1 MFIMEIKSPIILEPV
16 QWPVLDSLNKH
27 ISIIKQLQLSK
38 ILLQIV
44 ATQTHVY
51 ILILC
56 HYRLNLR
63 STDTARRIRRYEY
76 GDTGY
81 GDFKKQWFG
90 DTSSICIGAYRTYR
104 SIGRVLYAET
114 ATFDVSVLRRIECLL
129 WQCNLQ
135 SCWNSYKN
143 TRYPQHLKYYMTIPR
158 QEQSGLTRRIKMH
171 IKKQH

>member
-56 HYRLNLR
+56 HYRLNAYYGNAIY
-63 STDTARRIRRYEY
+63 SHAGIHIRTQ
-76 GDTGY
+76 D
-81 GDFKKQWFG
+81 
-90 DTSSICIGAYRTYR
+90 ILNI
-104 SIGRVLYAET
+104 
-114 ATFDVSVLRRIECLL
+114 
-129 WQCNLQ
+129 
-135 SCWNSYKN
+135 
-143 TRYPQHLKYYMTIPR
+143 
-158 QEQSGLTRRIKMH
+158 
-171 IKKQH
+171 